1 MTRTRMRW
9 MELIEDH
16 RVFLVRLNPDLWEE
30 IQHGSLRSWE
40 LLRPGRT
47 ERLPEFRFGD
57 ILLLYHPELPDRPP
71 PELSHVVAAREG
83 LSSDTGYSLGPLYR
97 MIPPIGRE
105 RILFSSQRGSLPD
118 LFRRADD
125 RTFVL
130 KLLTSEEREQFLE
143 YVLNAG
149 VILEAEEGKG
159 GAPAMKQMGETP
171 GIVEFEW

>member
-1 MTRTRMRW
+1 MRW
-9 MELIEDH
+9 MELVEDH

-30 IQHGSLRSWE
+30 IQHGTLKSWE

-57 ILLLYHPELPDRPP
+57 VLLLYHPELPDQPP
-71 PELSHVVAAREG
+71 PELSHVVAVREE
-83 LSSDTGYSLGPLYR
+83 LSSDTGYGLGPLFR
-97 MIPPIGRE
+97 MTPPIGRE
-105 RILFSSQRGSLPD
+105 RILFASQRGSLPD

-130 KLLTSEEREQFLE
+130 KLLTSEQRDQFLE

-149 VILEAEEGKG
+149 IGLEIEAGKG
-159 GAPAMKQMGETP
+159 GAPTVEPLGEAP
-171 GIVEFEW
+171 VIVEFEW